1 MKFYIRKYRE
11 PRPNIKNIFVLTSNT
26 WNDYGTVSLFMLG
39 YVDEDGEYREIGE
52 TKILS
57 TENIDKKPLSVNS
70 VTSFADPSPPWTT
83 GTSHWVRRK
92 DTTQTSTSFCPKT
105 LATSSSS
112 RFAISLGTQ
121 SWHTHSSPRVSFETP
136 CFG

>member
-26 WNDYGTVSLFMLG
+26 WNDDGTVSLFMLG

-70 VTSFADPSPPWTT
+70 VTSFARPF
-83 GTSHWVRRK
+83 
-92 DTTQTSTSFCPKT
+92 ST
-105 LATSSSS
+105 LDN
-112 RFAISLGTQ
+112 RYISLGQTEGYY
-121 SWHTHSSPRVSFETP
+121 SNIHKLLPKDARNELLVALRDIA
-136 CFG
+136 